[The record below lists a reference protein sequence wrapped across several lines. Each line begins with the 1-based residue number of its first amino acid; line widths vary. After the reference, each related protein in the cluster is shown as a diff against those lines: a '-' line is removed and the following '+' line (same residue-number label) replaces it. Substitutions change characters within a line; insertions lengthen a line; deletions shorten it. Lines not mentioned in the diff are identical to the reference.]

1 MKNVI
6 IIGAGLA
13 GLNAARLLAA
23 HGLTV
28 EVFERR
34 ATVGGRV
41 RTRTVDGFTVDR
53 GFQVLFTNYPA
64 ARSALDYPAL
74 DLRRFT
80 PGAIIASPG
89 HRTMLSDPRRDPGG
103 AIASVRNPAVSPGD
117 IYRAIRL
124 WFHLRTTP
132 GEEIFPG
139 PDQSIEAYLEEW
151 GFSQSL
157 IDDFIRP
164 FYGGITLDRSLSTAA
179 AVFEY
184 TAKMLLEGDIAVP
197 ASGMGAIPK
206 QLAHSAREAGATI
219 TTGTTIK
226 TVEVTAAQDGVTV
239 DAEGDCYRAGAAI
252 VATDPP
258 TVRELTDNLSI
269 PSSGRSC
276 VTQYYALPSA
286 VDLET
291 EGRLVLNATADG
303 PNQISPMST
312 VAPEYAPP
320 GQQLLAATYLGE
332 SPSDD
337 EVLES
342 QTRQTLESWYPDRS
356 WNELTSIHTDRIRFA
371 QFDQPPGSHARLPR
385 ADDPAGPIYL
395 AGDFTRW
402 SSIQGALESGQ
413 VAADTVLRSFD
424 A

>member
-1 MKNVI
+1 MNNVI

-23 HGLTV
+23 GGLSV
-28 EVFERR
+28 DVLERR

-64 ARSALDYPAL
+64 ARSALDYTAL

-80 PGAIIASPG
+80 AGAIIAHPG
-89 HRTMLSDPRRDPGG
+89 HRSTLSDPRRDPGG
-103 AIASVRNPAVSPGD
+103 AIASIRNPAVSPGD
-117 IYRAIRL
+117 LYRAIRL
-124 WFHLRTTP
+124 WLHLRRTSP
-132 GEEIFPG
+132 DEMFPG
-139 PDQSIEAYLEEW
+139 REQSVETYLHEW
-151 GFSQSL
+151 GFSQTL

-197 ASGMGAIPK
+197 ASGMGAIPT
-206 QLAHSAREAGATI
+206 QLADSARAAGATI
-219 TTGTTIK
+219 LTDTSVQS
-226 TVEVTAAQDGVTV
+226 VEVTGKTDGVTIH
-239 DAEGDCYRAGAAI
+239 AEDDSYRAAAAI

-258 TVRELTDNLSI
+258 TARELTGVSSI
-269 PSSGRSC
+269 PTSGRGC

-291 EGRLVLNATADG
+291 EGRLVLNATAEG
-303 PNQISPMST
+303 PNHVSPMST

-332 SPSDD
+332 APSDATA
-337 EVLES
+337 LES
-342 QTRQTLESWYPDRS
+342 QTRQTLASWYPYRE
-356 WNELTSIHTDRIRFA
+356 WNELTAIHTDRIRFA
-371 QFDQPPGSHARLPR
+371 QFDQLPGSHARLPR
-385 ADDPAGPIYL
+385 ADDPAGPVYL

-413 VAADTVLRSFD
+413 LAAETILRSVD
-424 A
+424 G